1 MKNVFSMSCFLHFI
15 FLFFQQFQESLRIWR
30 VLTSVQIKDGLPGN
44 HRNIFFIRSLFVIGI
59 FQVTFIEFN
68 SISGK
73 INQKLESALHIWT
86 KLVSHG
92 ALYTTTVMSILY
104 ALVLELPPLTT
115 GSLASEMTKSQSIP
129 QYSFLILDLLSSN
142 CYTPKLRER
151 KSLEDNTHIC
161 LPKTHHSGLQTT
173 TSKTC
178 PSWYTQKIGW
188 TKMNICP
195 LSYRVWWQVE
205 SWNISLVS
213 IN

>member
-15 FLFFQQFQESLRIWR
+15 FLFFQQFQESLRIWI

-44 HRNIFFIRSLFVIGI
+44 HQKIFFIRSLFVIGI
-59 FQVTFIEFN
+59 LQVTFIEFN

-73 INQKLESALHIWT
+73 INQKLESALHIWME
-86 KLVSHG
+86 LVSHG
-92 ALYTTTVMSILY
+92 ALYITTVMSILY

-129 QYSFLILDLLSSN
+129 QYSFLVLDLLSSN

-173 TSKTC
+173 TSKMC
-178 PSWYTQKIGW
+178 PS
-188 TKMNICP
+188 
-195 LSYRVWWQVE
+195 
-205 SWNISLVS
+205 
-213 IN
+213 